1 MIPTRTCT
9 SIKVNHLCCK
19 YTSPSSFP
27 VPYIF
32 GFYLEPMELASTQ
45 RFSPYCLPVEV
56 IPKRLHHCP
65 FQLHHQHLNFPV
77 NVGSQ
82 PDMWVGW
89 VKKMFVCVFF
99 VGGKNPG
106 GFCKT
111 QQQFQWN
118 SCFFFGGGKRSKLI
132 YNWGHK
138 RTHRGA
144 ITISAFPGAHLAGL
158 GKHVNVSLQ

>member
-1 MIPTRTCT
+1 
-9 SIKVNHLCCK
+9 
-19 YTSPSSFP
+19 
-27 VPYIF
+27 
-32 GFYLEPMELASTQ
+32 MELASTQ

-111 QQQFQWN
+111 QQKFQWN
-118 SCFFFGGGKRSKLI
+118 SCFFWGGGKRSKLI

-158 GKHVNVSLQ
+158 GKHVNVSLQWNPATPEGPKVFLAKGWVLYWAMKKRAPGWL